1 MRHWLRPLHGAAGET
16 LDAAHP
22 AAAVEL
28 LLQWAVGQQRPDRAS
43 LAATIS
49 RDAWLDRTSWR
60 PVLALACQYGFMAVP
75 AFRDRYR
82 GHAEEAAASQ
92 LCGLWSVG
100 ASTYYRYLDK
110 AKRALAT
117 LQEWLVPESGFF
129 NGLLGWGIALLSLWI
144 PLYLLLMQK
153 RVYGQGWLMT
163 LFKFWLLGTI
173 YFFMLGVVIV
183 AALFIG
189 LLTL

>member
-1 MRHWLRPLHGAAGET
+1 MALDLT
-16 LDAAHP
+16 LI
-22 AAAVEL
+22 
-28 LLQWAVGQQRPDRAS
+28 VG
-43 LAATIS
+43 
-49 RDAWLDRTSWR
+49 
-60 PVLALACQYGFMAVP
+60 
-75 AFRDRYR
+75 
-82 GHAEEAAASQ
+82 
-92 LCGLWSVG
+92 
-100 ASTYYRYLDK
+100 
-110 AKRALAT
+110 LAT

-144 PLYLLLMQK
+144 PIYLLLMQK

-173 YFFMLGVVIV
+173 YFFMLGFVIL